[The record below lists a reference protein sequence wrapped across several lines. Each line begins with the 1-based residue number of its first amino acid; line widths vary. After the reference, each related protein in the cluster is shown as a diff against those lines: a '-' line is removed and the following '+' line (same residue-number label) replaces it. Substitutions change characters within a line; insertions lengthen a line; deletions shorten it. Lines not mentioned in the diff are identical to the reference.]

1 MARPSTTA
9 GRAADLATARL
20 ARAQGLYVL
29 VTGAWP
35 LVHYRSF
42 EWVTGPKADRWLV
55 QTVAGLG
62 VTIGWA
68 MLRSGSTPEAHP
80 TAARLGIGSALAF
93 GAIDAVYGAT
103 GRIRRIYLADAAVEA
118 GWLAAWRA
126 AGRVRRDRDAGPRPR
141 RAGSRG
147 PRAGRARAGRA

>member
-1 MARPSTTA
+1 MARKRGTTQ
-9 GRAADLATARL
+9 LTTSRL

-68 MLRSGSTPEAHP
+68 MLRAGSTPEALP
-80 TAARLGIGSALAF
+80 TAARLGVGSALAF
-93 GAIDAVYGAT
+93 GAIDTVYGST
-103 GRIRRIYLADAAVEA
+103 GRIRRLYLADAAVEA
-118 GWLAAWRA
+118 GWLTAWA
-126 AGRVRRDRDAGPRPR
+126 LRRDRGAGPRPR
-141 RAGSRG
+141 RAGFRG

>member
-1 MARPSTTA
+1 MARPSGTT
-9 GRAADLATARL
+9 GLTTSRL

-29 VTGAWP
+29 VTAAWP

-68 MLRSGSTPEAHP
+68 MLRASPAPGAFP
-80 TAARLGIGSALAF
+80 TAARLGVGSALAF
-93 GAIDAVYGAT
+93 GAIDAVYGT
-103 GRIRRIYLADAAVEA
+103 SGRIRRIYLADAAVEA
-118 GWLAAWRA
+118 GWLAAWA
-126 AGRVRRDRDAGPRPR
+126 IRRDRGAAPPPPPRPPR
-141 RAGSRG
+141 RA
-147 PRAGRARAGRA
+147 RAGRARAGRA

>member
-1 MARPSTTA
+1 MARPSGTTESM
-9 GRAADLATARL
+9 TSRL

-62 VTIGWA
+62 VSIGWA
-68 MLRSGSTPEAHP
+68 MLRSASTPQAHP
-80 TAARLGIGSALAF
+80 TAARLGVGSALTF
-93 GAIDAVYGAT
+93 GAIDAVYGAR
-103 GRIRRIYLADAAVEA
+103 GRIRRLYLADAAVEA
-118 GWLAAWRA
+118 GWLAAWWA
-126 AGRVRRDRDAGPRPR
+126 EGRVRRDRDAGPRPR
-141 RAGSRG
+141 RAGSRD
-147 PRAGRARAGRA
+147 PRAGRARAARA

>member
-1 MARPSTTA
+1 MARPSGTTEP
-9 GRAADLATARL
+9 TTSRL
-20 ARAQGLYVL
+20 ACAQGLYLL

-42 EWVTGPKADRWLV
+42 EWVTGPKVDRWLV

-68 MLRSGSTPEAHP
+68 MFRAGSAPGQGP
-80 TAARLGIGSALAF
+80 TAARLGAGSALTF

-103 GRIRRIYLADAAVEA
+103 GRIRRLYLADAAVEA
-118 GWLAAWRA
+118 AWLAAWA
-126 AGRVRRDRDAGPRPR
+126 LRRDRGGGPRPR
-141 RAGSRG
+141 RTGSRG
-147 PRAGRARAGRA
+147 PRAHRARAARA